1 MSEQS
6 LVGRQASLEERSR
19 ALFQDSVE
27 RIDMRT
33 RSRLTQGRHAA
44 LEAAE
49 RARPRR
55 AWFKRMPV
63 LTSTAGVAAAMVL
76 GVSLW
81 LHTPV
86 PHHGAMSADN
96 AANFEDL
103 DIVAAGDNSQDN
115 VEMLQDDLDF
125 YAWADKTA
133 GPEPSA

>member
-1 MSEQS
+1 MSEET
-6 LVGRQASLEERSR
+6 LTGQASLEERSR

-33 RSRLTQGRHAA
+33 RSRLTQARHAA

-49 RARPRR
+49 RARPRS
-55 AWFKRMPV
+55 WFLRLPV
-63 LTSTAGVAAAMVL
+63 LTSAAGVAAAAVL

-81 LHTPV
+81 VHAPVALHGTV
-86 PHHGAMSADN
+86 AAD

-103 DIVAAGDNSQDN
+103 DIVAASDSN

-125 YAWADKTA
+125 YAWADKAA
-133 GPEPSA
+133 GEEPAA